1 MLWQAFER
9 KLSAK
14 GSWLVC
20 CESSFV
26 YFPNIDSAHGWAL
39 YMVVEISF
47 KKKEDE

>member
-20 CESSFV
+20 SESSFV
-26 YFPNIDSAHGWAL
+26 SFPNIDGAHGWAL
-39 YMVVEISF
+39 YMVVGISF
-47 KKKEDE
+47 LKKKNE